1 MCVQGGVGGKGGC
14 VEGLVGLWVGCVRGL
29 ERETGILGGG
39 EGHVA

>member
-29 ERETGILGGG
+29 EREAGILGGG